1 MRTKITRVKDIP
13 FFVTDNF
20 LRTYARD
27 RYQLSQVERM
37 VENSYKTFLV
47 NECNNQ
53 KIYKKS
59 LETQAMQSR
68 DMTEVEKQKQ
78 LRKASEFELSR
89 CIELN
94 DLYGVPEKSR

>member
-1 MRTKITRVKDIP
+1 M
-13 FFVTDNF
+13 TDKF
-20 LRTYARD
+20 LRTYGRD

-37 VENSYKTFLV
+37 VEKSYKTYLV

-59 LETQAMQSR
+59 LQKQALDR
-68 DMTEVEKQKQ
+68 NGMTEADRQRM
-78 LRKASEFELSR
+78 LRKAQEFDLSR

-94 DLYGVPEKSR
+94 ELFWIIN